1 MENKRMTWDEI
12 VAKYPDRWVG
22 LNDVDWSDGGSS
34 INSAVVKYT
43 DKTSSELL
51 MMQINGELEYS
62 EYTTPEN
69 LVWLD
74 SGLLNV
80 DWEENLK

>member
-12 VAKYPDRWVG
+12 VAKYPDQWVG
-22 LNDVDWSDGGSS
+22 LTDVDWGNGGSS
-34 INSAVVKYT
+34 INSATVKCVT
-43 DKTSSELL
+43 EDGNVTLGK
-51 MMQINGELEYS
+51 QISGEIEYS
-62 EYTTPEN
+62 TYTTPQN
-69 LVWLD
+69 LIWLD

>member
-22 LNDVDWSDGGSS
+22 LSDVDWGDEGSR

-43 DKTSSELL
+43 DKTSGELL
-51 MMQINGELEYS
+51 MMQIRGELETS
-62 EYTTPEN
+62 EYTTPGN
-69 LVWLD
+69 LIWLD